1 MIYFQDCLWLLHSSR
16 SGVNI
21 SAPWLLLLSRLEVN
35 KDNDK
40 DKEKGKDKD
49 KDTLASTTLQARGEQ
64 CAHRKYYREVKIK
77 EVGMVAV
84 DDFDDIL
91 QEELF
96 GRPVTDLDSL
106 WCSD

>member
-1 MIYFQDCLWLLHSSR
+1 MYNILIYFQDCLWLLHSSR

-35 KDNDK
+35 NALTANIM
-40 DKEKGKDKD
+40 EI
-49 KDTLASTTLQARGEQ
+49 E
-64 CAHRKYYREVKIK
+64 IK
-77 EVGMVAV
+77 EVEMVAV
-84 DDFDDIL
+84 DDFDDML

>member
-1 MIYFQDCLWLLHSSR
+1 LIYFQDCLWLLHSSR

-21 SAPWLLLLSRLEVN
+21 SPPWLLLLSRLEVN
-35 KDNDK
+35 NALTANII
-40 DKEKGKDKD
+40 E
-49 KDTLASTTLQARGEQ
+49 
-64 CAHRKYYREVKIK
+64 IK
-77 EVGMVAV
+77 EVEIV
-84 DDFDDIL
+84 DDFDDTL